1 MLPVR
6 KFFCHNRKHI
16 PRRGLYPSIN
26 HKNTRYDGRE
36 EFDPGAACRI
46 RERVEGLKAE
56 RKLRK
61 VYPMAVF
68 GDTECGERKVYV
80 AYLGELTFPQFSKFI
95 AASKKDEVM
104 AMRTLARDCFWR
116 VTGEL
121 VDDDLL
127 FLFGLMGQL
136 AEIIQTHQSALVN

>member
-16 PRRGLYPSIN
+16 PRRGPLSF
-26 HKNTRYDGRE
+26 HKTIKTLRYDGRE

-104 AMRTLARDCFWR
+104 AMRTWPAT
-116 VTGEL
+116 V
-121 VDDDLL
+121 
-127 FLFGLMGQL
+127 FGG
-136 AEIIQTHQSALVN
+136 

>member
-1 MLPVR
+1 MLTVR

-116 VTGEL
+116 VTASWSTTICCSCSG
-121 VDDDLL
+121 
-127 FLFGLMGQL
+127 
-136 AEIIQTHQSALVN
+136 